1 MSTDPAFRMTIEGVF
16 TIRGRGTIVT
26 GRIERGT
33 LKVGDEVQLQG
44 RTAIKK
50 MVVTGIES
58 FRKSMLQAKVD
69 DNVGVLLRDITKDDI
84 QRGDVLVGAQ
94 TEFSWKP

>member
-16 TIRGRGTIVT
+16 TIRGRGTIIT